1 MRNFD
6 FLSDFPTLKNL
17 HDNCIACEINQQCDP
32 SISAFYARRALEWLV
47 KSIMY
52 MKNAL
57 NERDSLSDMM
67 YSEAFTEFVDNE
79 SVRGHCHYIRKTG
92 NAAAHNG
99 QVTKSMSFFTVINL
113 YEFVGFTLMK
123 LGQIKSLPRFNEKL
137 LTSKP
142 QPFVQPDSEPISAQN
157 TAGWDNPAI
166 VSPQKNTTPPAANI
180 SEADTRKAYIDLML
194 SEAGWTFAD
203 NDGDILPG
211 KACREVEVSG
221 MPSRSGIGCA
231 DYVLFGNDG
240 APLAVIEAKK
250 TTVDPNV
257 GKQQA
262 KLYADCLQQKYG
274 VRPVVYI
281 TNGFE
286 TYFVDGLGYPQRRIY
301 AFHSIKDL
309 EAIKFKSQYA
319 DSNSANED
327 AVFLKINN
335 DISDRYYQ
343 KTAIKSVFEHF
354 HSKHRRALLV
364 MATGTGKTRTA
375 ISLVDVMMRF
385 GHVENVLFLADRT
398 ALVNQAHKNFVKL
411 LPNVTT
417 CKLSDNADSDKDLNA
432 RIIFSTY
439 QTMINNVDTEKKT
452 FSVGRFDLIIID
464 EAHRSVFGKYGAIFD
479 YFDSLL
485 VGLTAT
491 PREEVD
497 RSTYELFEMDE
508 GCPNYAYELD
518 QAVKDGYLV
527 NFKSFSKGTA
537 FLDDGIRYDDLSD
550 DEKDQLEQVW
560 EYESDSLNPD
570 DWEPRDIESN
580 EIFKYLFNKQTIDLV
595 LQDLMEN
602 GLKVESGDKIG
613 KTIIFAA
620 NHKHA
625 QLIVDR
631 FNALYPNLASK
642 NGQYAFCE
650 LIDNY
655 VNYSQDLIDKFEM
668 RGSTPQI
675 AVSVDMMDTG
685 IDVPDV
691 LNLVF
696 FKKVKSKIKFWQM
709 IGRGTRLSQDIFG
722 PDDHKKEFYILDWC
736 RNLEYFS
743 VNVNGAQ
750 GIVPKSLTERLFGV
764 TAEIAYELQ
773 AVQYQSDEFT
783 KGLHD
788 KLKQELSQ
796 MIGALSDSHI
806 SVRAKWQ
813 SVSKYRQPNALTSLT
828 VMDVQTLKDD
838 IAPLVAKISGDEL
851 AKRFDLLVYQ
861 VELSVLNTGINSS
874 KQQNNIIKSARI
886 LRDKKA
892 SIAQV
897 ASKMDVINQVLAK
910 QFWDNLTIHNLEYIR
925 EELRDLMILLHD
937 ERRNFDI
944 NIMDTLTVHEEAPQ
958 LISTMTYKE
967 KVIDYLERNRELA
980 FVRKIRNL
988 EQLTHDDIKEI
999 ERVLWTELGSKRDYQ
1014 QYATNTMT
1022 KDSAAAFLRSIMGV
1036 DKSVA
1041 LNRFS
1046 QYISDHD
1053 LTADQEEYLNSIID
1067 YVCQNG
1073 DIEKSAL
1080 INEYPFMDYNILD
1093 IFGAEAAQVG
1103 NFTQNFH
1110 TVITA

>member
-6 FLSDFPTLKNL
+6 FLSDFPTLKTL
-17 HDNCIACEINQQCDP
+17 RENCLACEINQQCDP

-47 KSIMY
+47 KNILFL
-52 MKNAL
+52 KNAYTENVSL
-57 NERDSLSDMM
+57 NDMM
-67 YSEAFTEFVDNE
+67 YSEAFTDFVDNK
-79 SVRGHCHYIRKTG
+79 SVLGHCHYIRKTG

-113 YEFVGFTLMK
+113 YEFVGFALMK
-123 LGQIKSLPRFNEKL
+123 LGFVKSLPRFNEKL
-137 LTSKP
+137 LTK
-142 QPFVQPDSEPISAQN
+142 QPEPFIQPADVSENPPTLEPLPISGN
-157 TAGWDNPAI
+157 
-166 VSPQKNTTPPAANI
+166 VSSPNIQPPQSPI
-180 SEADTRKAYIDLML
+180 SEADTRKAYIDLMIA
-194 SEAGWTFAD
+194 EAGWSFTD
-203 NDGDILPG
+203 NDGEILPG
-211 KACREVEVSG
+211 KACREIEVSG
-221 MPSRSGIGCA
+221 MPNRSGIGYA

-240 APLAVIEAKK
+240 KPLAVIEAKK
-250 TTVDPNV
+250 TSVDPNV

-262 KLYADCLQQKYG
+262 KLYADCLMQKYG

-281 TNGFE
+281 SNGFE
-286 TYFVDGLGYPQRRIY
+286 TYFIDGLGYPQRRVY

-309 EAIKFKSQYA
+309 EALHFKQRFA
-319 DSNSANED
+319 DKNTARED
-327 AVFLKINN
+327 GIFLKINN
-335 DISDRYYQ
+335 EISDRYYQ
-343 KTAIKSVFEHF
+343 KTAIKAVFEHF
-354 HSKHRRALLV
+354 QSKHRKALLV

-417 CKLSDNADSDKDLNA
+417 CKLSDNTDNDKDLNA

-439 QTMINNVDTEKKT
+439 QTMINNVDTENKT

-464 EAHRSVFGKYGAIFD
+464 EAHRSVFGKYGAIFQ

-497 RSTYELFEMDE
+497 RSTYELFEMEE
-508 GCPNYAYELD
+508 GVPNYAYELN
-518 QAVKDGYLV
+518 QAVSDGYLV
-527 NFKSFSKGTA
+527 NFKSFSKGTD
-537 FLDDGIRYDDLSD
+537 FLDNGIRYDDLSD

-570 DWEPRDIESN
+570 DWEPRDIESS

-631 FNALYPNLASK
+631 FNALYPSLACK

-668 RGSTPQI
+668 CGSTPQI

-709 IGRGTRLSQDIFG
+709 IGRGTRLSPDIFG

-773 AVQYQSDEFT
+773 SAEYQADDFA
-783 KGLHD
+783 KDLHD
-788 KLKQELSQ
+788 RLKQQLSEQ
-796 MIGALSDSHI
+796 ISALSDSHI

-813 SVSKYRQPNALTSLT
+813 SVSKYRKPGTLTSLT
-828 VMDVQTLKDD
+828 VMDVQALKDD

-851 AKRFDLLVYQ
+851 AKRFDLLVFQ
-861 VELSVLNTGINSS
+861 VELSVLNTEINSN
-874 KQQNNIIKSARI
+874 KQKGNIIKSVRT

-897 ASKMDVINQVLAK
+897 ANKMNVINSVLAP
-910 QFWDNLTIHNLEYIR
+910 QFWDNITIHNLEYIR
-925 EELRDLMILLHD
+925 EELRDLMILLQD

-944 NIMDTLTVHEEAPQ
+944 NIMDTLTVHDEAPE
-958 LISTMTYKE
+958 LVSTMTYKE
-967 KVIDYLERNRELA
+967 KVLDYIAKNSNAA
-980 FVRKIRNL
+980 FVQKIKNL
-988 EQLTHDDIKEI
+988 LQLTHDDIKDI

-1022 KDSAAAFLRSIMGV
+1022 KDSAAAFLRSLMGV
-1036 DKSVA
+1036 DKQVA
-1041 LNRFS
+1041 LQKFS
-1046 QYISDHD
+1046 EYISAHN
-1053 LTADQEEYLNSIID
+1053 LNADQEDYLNSIID

-1073 DIEKSAL
+1073 DIQKSVL
-1080 INEYPFMDYNILD
+1080 INEYPFMDYNIVD